1 MLNFHSDHL
10 YEGIDT
16 VSPVVPDGGFGK
28 DSSPIQT
35 HPSAFFLFSLS
46 FTFTSMT
53 RSSPLRIFGLW
64 LLTLTAAQ
72 AQGVMTFGEKTHD
85 FGTLRE
91 GDPATHE
98 FVFTNTGNQPIVISG
113 VKASCGCTTPAW
125 TKDPVL
131 PGQKGKITAAY
142 SSQGRPGAFHKSIS
156 VTSNAATPTEQ
167 LFIKGQVTQQ
177 PPSYSEAEM
186 AASPRLHLDR
196 NTIDLGTLEAGQTAT
211 ATFVLKNEGREP
223 LQLLGVE
230 SACRCVRHE
239 LSGSAIAPGQTGTL
253 KLHYTPTRPGKT
265 EVVRLKTN
273 DRHQAEVPVV
283 LRAAV
288 VERMGQP
295 LLRSDDAA
303 VPFR

>member
-1 MLNFHSDHL
+1 M
-10 YEGIDT
+10 I
-16 VSPVVPDGGFGK
+16 
-28 DSSPIQT
+28 
-35 HPSAFFLFSLS
+35 PSTTLLQA
-46 FTFTSMT
+46 
-53 RSSPLRIFGLW
+53 IALW
-64 LLTLTAAQ
+64 LLTLTAVQ
-72 AQGVMTFGEKTHD
+72 AQGIMTFGEKTHD

-131 PGQKGKITAAY
+131 PGQQGKITAAY

-156 VTSNAATPTEQ
+156 ITSNAATPTEQ

-186 AASPRLHLDR
+186 SASPRLHLDR
-196 NTIDLGTLEAGQTAT
+196 NTLDLGTLEVGQTTT
-211 ATFVLKNEGREP
+211 ATFTLKNEGREP

-239 LSGSAIAPGQTGTL
+239 LSSSAVAPGQMATL
-253 KLHYTPTRPGKT
+253 KLIYTPTRPGKT

-273 DRHQAEVPVV
+273 DRHQAEAPVV
-283 LRAAV
+283 LRAQV